1 MSFVVDQ
8 QRLARAIPKAIRE
21 LCEQIH
27 DSGFGVW
34 CVGGAVRDVILS
46 QARDSSELPNGDWD
60 IASSATPDQISRIF
74 RKVIP
79 SGIEHGTVTVLWRDR
94 EVEVTTLRGECG
106 YVDGR
111 HPTQVVFLN
120 SIDDDLARR
129 DFTINAIAYD
139 PIHDDIVDPHGGV
152 ADIQA
157 RCIRAVGDPL
167 ARFSEDGLRV
177 LRAARFSATLD
188 MQVDS
193 DTLAAIRPSLDS
205 FRKVSMERV
214 RDEWTKS
221 LKARQ
226 PSRAFGIIHDHG
238 LLHITAPELAQTQG
252 CAQNRYHRF
261 DVWEH
266 TLRTLDRIP
275 PNSLVLRLAALLH
288 DIGKPS
294 VRAVHP
300 QTGDNTFYGHEIIGA
315 NMADALMR
323 RLRFSNDLRDQV
335 TALVRHHI
343 VAYESNW
350 TDAAVRRWTN
360 RVGPQRVSDILELAR
375 ADVAAKGQDAAQQI
389 QDLAELDCRIKSA
402 IESNHALCLKDL
414 RITGSTLIEELNLLP
429 GPIIGKLLR
438 ALLEDVLEVPEHNER
453 ERLLGRARELFE
465 SQTCGTK

>member
-21 LCEQIH
+21 LCEQIR

-129 DFTINAIAYD
+129 DFTVNAIAYD
-139 PIHDDIVDPHGGV
+139 PIHDEIVDPHGGV

-226 PSRAFGIIHDHG
+226 PSRAFRIIHDHG
-238 LLHITAPELAQTQG
+238 LLQITAPELAQTQG

-266 TLRTLDRIP
+266 TLRTLDRVP

-294 VRAVHP
+294 TRAVHP
-300 QTGDNTFYGHEIIGA
+300 QTGDNTFYGHEIVGA

-360 RVGPQRVSDILELAR
+360 RVGSQRVSDILELAR
-375 ADVAAKGQDAAQQI
+375 ADVTAKGQDAAPQI
-389 QDLAELDCRIKSA
+389 RDLVELDRRIKTA

-414 RITGSTLIEELNLLP
+414 RISGSTLVEELNLLP
-429 GPIIGKLLR
+429 GPMIGVLLR

-453 ERLLGRARELFE
+453 EHLLGRARELLD